1 MEHDSKQ
8 VKVILHCHNPNFF
21 TEHRKNTYG
30 ISEINGRSCYR
41 ADATT
46 TILSREIL
54 MTRQV
59 QRLHNT
65 IYHRVTY
72 DQLSPLYEE
81 KRHAA
86 WRRRERALLI
96 VSHVSMLKN
105 KNAVNTGEPLCNE
118 WAWINRATRDRAWRR
133 PTLGVYGFQLWSSQ
147 RRNVVL
153 FSEW

>member
-1 MEHDSKQ
+1 MEHDSKKIKIIFHCAIQ
-8 VKVILHCHNPNFF
+8 IFYGTSKEFMVFERSTDDRVIEQMP
-21 TEHRKNTYG
+21 
-30 ISEINGRSCYR
+30 
-41 ADATT
+41 TT

-86 WRRRERALLI
+86 RRRRERALLI
-96 VSHVSMLKN
+96 VPHVD
-105 KNAVNTGEPLCNE
+105 A
-118 WAWINRATRDRAWRR
+118 
-133 PTLGVYGFQLWSSQ
+133 
-147 RRNVVL
+147 
-153 FSEW
+153 

>member
-1 MEHDSKQ
+1 MEHDSK
-8 VKVILHCHNPNFF
+8 KVISRCTIQIFYIK
-21 TEHRKNTYG
+21 RTYA

-72 DQLSPLYEE
+72 NQLSPQHEE

-96 VSHVSMLKN
+96 VSHVD
-105 KNAVNTGEPLCNE
+105 A
-118 WAWINRATRDRAWRR
+118 
-133 PTLGVYGFQLWSSQ
+133 
-147 RRNVVL
+147 
-153 FSEW
+153 